1 MFRIGFGTDIHRLV
15 AGRPLVLGGVV
26 IESELGAD
34 GHSDA
39 DVLLHA
45 ATDALLGALALGDI
59 GMHFPNDEE
68 RWRNAESS
76 IFLRYAVG
84 LMKERG
90 FVVCNIDSTID
101 LEKPKL
107 RPYVDAMRTNL
118 ANVLEI
124 DIHQVSVKAKTGE
137 KVDAVGEQRAIR
149 AQVVIMIE
157 AKGETTDGHR

>member
-1 MFRIGFGTDIHRLV
+1 MTDLRIGFGTDIHRLV
-15 AGRPLVLGGVV
+15 AGRRLVLGGVE
-26 IESELGAD
+26 IPSEFGAD

-45 ATDALLGALALGDI
+45 LTDALLGALALGDL
-59 GMHFPNDEE
+59 GTHFPNNEE

-76 IFLRYAVG
+76 IFLKYALG
-84 LMKERG
+84 LIHQRG
-90 FVVCNIDSTID
+90 YRVVNVDSTID

-107 RPYVDAMRTNL
+107 RPYIDQMRENL

-137 KVDAVGEQRAIR
+137 KVDAVGEQRAVR
-149 AQVVIMIE
+149 AQAIVLITH
-157 AKGETTDGHR
+157 KGD